1 MAKTTTR
8 VKSIGASSLWLASG
22 TMVSRIL
29 GFVRVIVLAQTIG
42 VVGSA
47 SADAYANAMALPSA
61 IYAVVAGGMLNAV
74 LVPQVV
80 RAAKDEDGGQ
90 KYINR
95 LVTLGLIIL
104 AVLATL
110 ATLAAPILARI
121 YGASLDLESLGLV
134 IGFAYWCLPQ
144 IFFYGLYALLGEVL
158 NARGSFGPFTWA
170 QVFNNALSI
179 AMLFV
184 FAAIYGADPSGSRPI
199 SAWTPDMI
207 AFLGCTTTIA
217 VAFQAIILMFFWRRI
232 GLTYKPDFHFKGVG
246 LGRAGA
252 MASWTFGMLLIVQ
265 LTGVVEAVVA
275 NLAFGASASLSA
287 LQNAF
292 LMFVLPH
299 SIVAVSIATAYFTRM
314 SEAAA
319 DNDHA
324 RLVKD
329 FSESSRLIGLLLVFS
344 AGGLMVI
351 SPSFSRIFESDFGGA
366 MLLAAMLCMNLL
378 GLPAFSMLFLMQRM
392 FYALEDGKRLFFAF
406 LATAPIHI
414 FALAISATLPV
425 ELIAVGIC
433 VAQTLIYYVRV
444 SVLTL
449 MLRKRLGPIDLKRQ
463 ITAHLQQIVA
473 VIIAMVPT
481 LAVMWMLGV
490 DRPEGFAMS
499 SISGAIISCAIGGI
513 VVAICYFVCLRL
525 LKSRELDTLIRP
537 VLSRLGG
544 IGERLRPWVLAYPHA
559 TAESVAADDVDA
571 ALIAPASA
579 GGER

>member
-1 MAKTTTR
+1 MAKTTSR

-22 TMVSRIL
+22 TMVSRVL

-104 AVLATL
+104 AVLATI

-121 YGASLDLESLGLV
+121 YGASLDMKSLGLV

-170 QVFNNALSI
+170 QVFNNLLSI
-179 AMLFV
+179 AMLFLFSAV
-184 FAAIYGADPSGSRPI
+184 YGADPSGSRPI
-199 SAWTPDMI
+199 EAWTPDMI

-232 GLTYKPDFHFKGVG
+232 GLTYTPDFRFKGVG

-252 MASWTFGMLLIVQ
+252 MASWTFGMLIIVQ

-319 DNDHA
+319 DHDYE
-324 RLVKD
+324 RLIRD

-344 AGGLMVI
+344 AGGLMVV
-351 SPSFSRIFESDFGGA
+351 SPSFARIFEGDFSGA

-392 FYALEDGKRLFFAF
+392 FYALEDGKGLFFAF

-414 FALAISATLPV
+414 FALAVSAMLPV

-444 SVLTL
+444 TVLVL
-449 MLRKRLGPIDLKRQ
+449 MLRKRLGPIDLTRQ
-463 ITAHLQQIVA
+463 IRAHLAQIAAVLVA
-473 VIIAMVPT
+473 MLPAAV
-481 LAVMWMLGV
+481 VMWALGA

-499 SISGAIISCAIGGI
+499 SITGAFISCALGGL
-513 VVAICYFVCLRL
+513 VAAIAYFVSLRL
-525 LKSRELDTLIRP
+525 MKSRELDVLLRP
-537 VLSRLGG
+537 VVARLGSRGAAIQRVLLSSPDEAQESTPADQLERAG
-544 IGERLRPWVLAYPHA
+544 IDTTRH
-559 TAESVAADDVDA
+559 
-571 ALIAPASA
+571 
-579 GGER
+579 